1 MGRWNTFNYTPSDS
15 SSDERI
21 NEESSEESE
30 EESDQ
35 SSEVS
40 LDKAAENRETVL
52 YHHLNE
58 DGLIKLPEISHDIA
72 QFFSVQIGHDPDQ
85 PAIAFNSH
93 HINLREEILEAL
105 QNFRVFSPE
114 ESHSGRYSTVDIFEA
129 DPASFAFKRPSIK
142 SNPSDDCQTVT
153 ESAIRPG
160 LLKSARELTNEL
172 RILSL
177 LNHNHIVPLF
187 AAVPIHLDGSIN
199 SWMLIME
206 AAGRELHF
214 FLYETQ
220 GHRDTIN
227 THAVVLAK
235 QLLSAVIYL
244 HSLHILHCD
253 IKPENILITL
263 SAEPVLKLI
272 DFGFACT
279 VIEAKQQCIRKGTP
293 GSMAPELC
301 TEIQSVESQHFPKD

>member
-1 MGRWNTFNYTPSDS
+1 MKNLKKK
-15 SSDERI
+15 
-21 NEESSEESE
+21 
-30 EESDQ
+30 SDQ

-40 LDKAAENRETVL
+40 LDKAAENTETVL
-52 YHHLNE
+52 YHHLDEN
-58 DGLIKLPEISHDIA
+58 GLLQQPEIPHDIA
-72 QFFSVQIGHDPDQ
+72 QFFSVQINDDPEQ
-85 PAIAFNSH
+85 PAIAFNKD
-93 HINLREEILEAL
+93 HINLHEEILEAL
-105 QNFRVFSPE
+105 QSFRVFSPE
-114 ESHSGRYSTVDIFEA
+114 ESHSGRYSTVDIFQA
-129 DPASFAFKRPSIK
+129 DPVSFAFKRPGVIK
-142 SNPSDDCQTVT
+142 SDRPDDFQTAIEPTLRSERCT
-153 ESAIRPG
+153 EPLTGPLTELLTQRLKNARG
-160 LLKSARELTNEL
+160 LANEL
-172 RILSL
+172 RILSRL
-177 LNHNHIVPLF
+177 KHHHVVALF
-187 AAVPIHLDGSIN
+187 AAIPIHLDGGIN

-235 QLLSAVIYL
+235 QLFSAVIYL

-263 SAEPVLKLI
+263 GAEPVLKLI

-301 TEIQSVESQHFPKD
+301 TEIQSVESGSASIQSDI